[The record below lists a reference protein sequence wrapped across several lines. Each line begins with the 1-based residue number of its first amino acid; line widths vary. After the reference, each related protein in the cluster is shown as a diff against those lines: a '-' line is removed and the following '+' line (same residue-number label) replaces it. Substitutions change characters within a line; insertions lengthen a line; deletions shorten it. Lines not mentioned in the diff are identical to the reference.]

1 MNGAIAE
8 PWLKT
13 IIPPNKTRTIII
25 GNNQYFFLTF
35 KNSQNSLIKS
45 ITLKLIFLNVLMY
58 YLYYVFR

>member
-13 IIPPNKTRTIII
+13 IKAPKRTSTNNI

-35 KNSQNSLIKS
+35 KKNQNSFKNHMVRIVDS
-45 ITLKLIFLNVLMY
+45 FW
-58 YLYYVFR
+58 